1 MAAVSSHE
9 YDVLVHHTSMR
20 IDGVI
25 LDKLTSKI
33 GQLACGGPD
42 PYSGEKQDMDEVAKE
57 IGSLA
62 RSLARLRTA
71 DSNMRTKGV
80 CPSLGYLAPTA
91 DDLEEVTR
99 IICEHHEQA

>member
-25 LDKLTSKI
+25 LDKLTSKVS
-33 GQLACGGPD
+33 QLASGGPD
-42 PYSGEKQDMDEVAKE
+42 PHSGKQQDRNDVAEE
-57 IGSLA
+57 IASLA
-62 RSLARLRTA
+62 RSLARLRTS
-71 DSNMRTKGV
+71 DSNMRTRGV

-91 DDLEEVTR
+91 DELEGVTR
-99 IICEHHEQA
+99 IVCEHLDQA